1 MRRARILGIVMAGG
15 KGERLHPLTRERSKP
30 GVPFGGKYRIVD
42 FVLSNFVNSGIFSL
56 YVLVQYKS
64 QSLIEHLQIGWRHGG
79 LLRDHFITVV
89 PPQMR
94 MGEMWYRGTADAV
107 AQNLHLIQDFNP
119 DMVAIFGAD
128 HVYRMDLNQMLAFHA
143 EREADVTVAALPV
156 PLEQASG
163 FGVIEAD
170 GEDRVLAF
178 HEKPRQPVPMPGDP
192 SRAYASMGNYIFTKE
207 VLVECLL
214 EDVQRPTEHDF
225 GKHVLPRLVGEKTVY
240 AYNFLTHQLPGQRA
254 YEEPGYWRDVGTI
267 EAYWQAHM
275 DLLGERPRF
284 DLNNTQWPILSSRYQ
299 GPPVK
304 MVGAEVEDA
313 ILGEGCSI
321 THGRVVHS
329 VLGRGIRIDE
339 GAVVE
344 DSIVMDFTVVG
355 KGARLRRVI
364 ADRFNVIPTNA
375 AIGFD
380 PERDRA
386 QYHRDPSGIVVL
398 PRGGRG
404 YVRHMAPV

>member
-1 MRRARILGIVMAGG
+1 
-15 KGERLHPLTRERSKP
+15 
-30 GVPFGGKYRIVD
+30 
-42 FVLSNFVNSGIFSL
+42 
-56 YVLVQYKS
+56 
-64 QSLIEHLQIGWRHGG
+64 
-79 LLRDHFITVV
+79 
-89 PPQMR
+89 
-94 MGEMWYRGTADAV
+94 
-107 AQNLHLIQDFNP
+107 
-119 DMVAIFGAD
+119 
-128 HVYRMDLNQMLAFHA
+128 
-143 EREADVTVAALPV
+143 
-156 PLEQASG
+156 
-163 FGVIEAD
+163 
-170 GEDRVLAF
+170 
-178 HEKPRQPVPMPGDP
+178 
-192 SRAYASMGNYIFTKE
+192 
-207 VLVECLL
+207 
-214 EDVQRPTEHDF
+214 
-225 GKHVLPRLVGEKTVY
+225 
-240 AYNFLTHQLPGQRA
+240 
-254 YEEPGYWRDVGTI
+254 
-267 EAYWQAHM
+267 M

-321 THGRVVHS
+321 THGRVVRS

-386 QYHRDPSGIVVL
+386 QYYRDPSGIVVL